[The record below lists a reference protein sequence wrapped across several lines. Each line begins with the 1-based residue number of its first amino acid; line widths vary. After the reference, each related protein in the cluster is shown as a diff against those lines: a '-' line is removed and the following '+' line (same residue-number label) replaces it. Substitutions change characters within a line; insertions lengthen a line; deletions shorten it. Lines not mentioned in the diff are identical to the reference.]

1 MPSQQRSSSGSTAK
15 AGDAD
20 GDGDAAAVSFLGDK
34 SAKVFIAGHR
44 GMVGSA
50 VHRKLD
56 ALGFTNV
63 VVRTRAELDLA
74 CQAAVEA
81 FFAAELPRYV
91 ILAAAKVGGVHAS
104 SAAPA
109 EYLTENLRITVNV
122 VDAARRCGSVR
133 KLLVLA
139 SSTIYPA
146 DAPQPTPESALLTGP
161 PAAGS
166 EWYAIPKIAGIK
178 MCQAVRAEYGLN
190 AIAAAPNNLYGPRH
204 PFPPEHSHVIPA
216 LIRRFHR
223 AKLEGAGEV
232 AVWGSGAAAREFTH
246 VDDLAEAVVVLMERY
261 SGEEHV
267 NVGSGEEVTVREL
280 AEAVRGVVGY
290 EGVVAW
296 DAARPEGVARR
307 VVDSGRMRKLGWEP
321 RVALRDGIQDL
332 YRFYLRHE
340 CGGQAHHA

>member
-15 AGDAD
+15 AGDTD
-20 GDGDAAAVSFLGDK
+20 GDGAAAVSFLGDK

-74 CQAAVEA
+74 CQPAVEA
-81 FFAAELPRYV
+81 FFAAERPRYV
-91 ILAAAKVGGVHAS
+91 ILAAAKLRRAGGV
-104 SAAPA
+104 PDG
-109 EYLTENLRITVNV
+109 EPPITVNV

-146 DAPQPTPESALLTGP
+146 DAPQPTPESALLSGP
-161 PAAGS
+161 PAPGS

-178 MCQAVRAEYGLN
+178 MCQAVRAKYGMD

-223 AKLEGAGEV
+223 AKREGAGEV

-246 VDDLAEAVVVLMERY
+246 VDDLAEAVVVLMESY

-296 DAARPEGVARR
+296 DAARAEGVARR

-321 RVALRDGIQDL
+321 RVALRDGIEDL

-340 CGGQAHHA
+340 FDRNRKNGV